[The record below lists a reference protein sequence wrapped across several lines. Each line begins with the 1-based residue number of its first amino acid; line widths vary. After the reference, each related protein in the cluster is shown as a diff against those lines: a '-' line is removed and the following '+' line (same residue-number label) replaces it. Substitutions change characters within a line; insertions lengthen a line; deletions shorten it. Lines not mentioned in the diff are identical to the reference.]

1 MKVCHCFTTHI
12 SLIFLEGQLQFMQE
26 NGVDLHIVVSF
37 HEDID
42 VDKYPGI
49 SFHFIPIVRAINFK
63 KDFVALLKL
72 LSLFRQRK
80 FDIIHLHTPKA
91 SLLGSLAAKLLLHKR
106 IVYHL
111 HGLVAIKNNNPIY
124 GLTNLFERLPFLFSK
139 HVLSVS
145 QSMQEYC
152 ITNKLVKRNKIQVL
166 ANGTINGIDGLNK
179 FNPINASIINF
190 KTNFISSNKLENK
203 FIVGF
208 VGRICIDKGFFDFVN
223 LANKLAIHS
232 LNFTFLIVG
241 GNELEQ
247 EVSVFLEQQAKFQY
261 IHIDSTTNPENYIA
275 MLNLL
280 VLPSC
285 REGFG
290 LVVAEASALQVPV
303 VAYDIVGVRNAVVN
317 EVTGKLVEA
326 GNEDKLLKAVQFYY
340 ANPKVAKEH
349 GECGRQFILSNF
361 NPSNVWQEQLK
372 FYKSIL

>member
-26 NGVDLHIVVSF
+26 NDVNLHIAVPF
-37 HEDID
+37 HKDID
-42 VDKYPGI
+42 VAQYPGI
-49 SFHFIPIVRAINFK
+49 SFHFIPMVRSINLR
-63 KDFVALLKL
+63 KDFVSLFKL
-72 LSLFRQRK
+72 LSLFRQRE

-91 SLLGSLAAKLLLHKR
+91 SLLGSLAAKLLFHKG
-106 IVYHL
+106 IIYHL

-124 GLTNLFERLPFLFSK
+124 GLTNLFERLPFLFSN

-145 QSMQEYC
+145 QSMKEYC
-152 ITNKLVKRNKIQVL
+152 IANKLVKINKIQVL

-179 FNPINASIINF
+179 FNPSNKTIIYF
-190 KTNFISSNKLENK
+190 KTNFISENKLENK

-223 LANKLAIHS
+223 MANKLAIHS
-232 LNFTFLIVG
+232 QNCAFLIVG

-247 EVSVFLEQQAKFQY
+247 DVSIFLEQKAKFQY

-275 MLNLL
+275 LLNVL

-290 LVVAEASALQVPV
+290 LVAAEASALQIPV

-326 GNEDKLLKAVQFYY
+326 GDVDELLKAVQFYY

-349 GECGRQFILSNF
+349 GESGRHFILNNF

>member
-1 MKVCHCFTTHI
+1 MKVCHCFTTHL
-12 SLIFLEGQLQFMQE
+12 SLIFLEGQLQFIQE
-26 NGVDLHIVVSF
+26 NGVDIHIAIPF
-37 HEDID
+37 HKDID
-42 VDKYPGI
+42 VGKYPGI
-49 SFHFIPIVRAINFK
+49 SFHFIPMVRYVSLI
-63 KDFVALLKL
+63 KDLVSLFKL
-72 LSLFRQRK
+72 LSLFKKIK

-91 SLLGSLAAKLLLHKR
+91 SLLGSLAAKLILHKR

-124 GLTNLFERLPFLFSK
+124 GLTNLFERLPFLFSN

-179 FNPINASIINF
+179 FNPNNKTIIDF
-190 KTNFISSNKLENK
+190 KTNFITENKLVNK

-208 VGRICIDKGFFDFVN
+208 VGRICIDKGFFDFLN
-223 LANKLAIHS
+223 IANKLAIHS
-232 LNFTFLIVG
+232 QNCAFLIVG

-247 EVSVFLEQQAKFQY
+247 DVSIFLEQKAKFQY

-275 MLNLL
+275 LLNVL

-290 LVVAEASALQVPV
+290 LVAAEASALQIPV

-326 GNEDKLLKAVQFYY
+326 GDVDELLKAVQFYY

-349 GECGRQFILSNF
+349 GESGRHFILNNF